1 MERRWLTG
9 GAVGVIGLLLAV
21 VQIAHSIQQ
30 TTVPIAVAVDAVP
43 FVAMSLGVAF
53 VGIWMARQRAF
64 EDQATRVGLWGV
76 GGMVAMAAIAAL
88 VLFGQRITT
97 GTLERAAYLTID
109 LVTVGAVGG
118 VLVGLYDARS
128 RRRRLAL
135 EDERDRIEAFAGK
148 AADVNNYGRAIYGAR
163 SVDGVAAYV
172 VEAVESLIGLRETA
186 VARVGED
193 DVELIAD
200 TTRSIDPA
208 TIAALAREAA
218 RGEPRDVVV
227 HEVDDG
233 IALPPAVTTV
243 VSALLYDERE
253 GAIAVV
259 ALGSDGATVAEK
271 DRQLL
276 ELVVGHAAATI
287 RRVTPAPEQRP

>member
-186 VARVGED
+186 VARIGED

-200 TTRSIDPA
+200 TTRSIDPT

-227 HEVDDG
+227 HEGDHG

>member
-172 VEAVESLIGLRETA
+172 VEAVETLIDVQETA
-186 VARVGED
+186 VARVGDED
-193 DVELIAD
+193 VDLIAD
-200 TTRSIDPA
+200 TTRSVDPDA
-208 TIAALAREAA
+208 LAALAREMAD
-218 RGEPRDVVV
+218 GEPREVVV
-227 HEVDDG
+227 DEGDHG

>member
-186 VARVGED
+186 VARIGED

-218 RGEPRDVVV
+218 GGEPRDVVV
-227 HEVDDG
+227 HEGDHG

>member
-186 VARVGED
+186 VARVGEE

-200 TTRSIDPA
+200 TTRSIAPA

-218 RGEPRDVVV
+218 GGEPRDVVV
-227 HEVDDG
+227 HEGDHG

>member
-186 VARVGED
+186 VARIGED

-200 TTRSIDPA
+200 TTRSIAPA

-218 RGEPRDVVV
+218 GGEPRDVVV
-227 HEVDDG
+227 HEGDHG